1 MAFAAP
7 EPDPDVHIYISDP
20 SHEVPLT
27 LINPTLTENNVVE
40 PRVPAPAPAPA
51 TSNVPATANGALPY
65 G

>member
-20 SHEVPLT
+20 NHAVPTT
-27 LINPTLTENNVVE
+27 LINPTSTDINVIE
-40 PRVPAPAPAPA
+40 PRAPAPA
-51 TSNVPATANGALPY
+51 PATANGALPY